1 MCVIFRKLKHCR
13 KRWCWWWLFKR
24 YRTCLPC
31 SRNLKLL
38 KTVKLDRLFKKEQRK
53 DLHLRV
59 PLPGSRLHARTDP
72 SLRLDS
78 WFNLPGRKHGMPLLA
93 LAVLFR
99 FQKAS
104 GPGHF
109 HGNQKHAASLPVSW
123 TTRQKRTRLGHLLA
137 TLWEF
142 QSGMF
147 PEEMKETAA
156 LCWPEGLTVM
166 RGILL

>member
-1 MCVIFRKLKHCR
+1 MCVIFRKLKHFR

-59 PLPGSRLHARTDP
+59 PLPGCRLHARTDP

-78 WFNLPGRKHGMPLLA
+78 WCNLPGRKHGMPLLA

-123 TTRQKRTRLGHLLA
+123 ATQQKRTRLGHCWPLFGSSK
-137 TLWEF
+137 EF
-142 QSGMF
+142 A
-147 PEEMKETAA
+147 EEIKETAA
-156 LCWPEGLTVM
+156 LCWPEGLTAM